1 MRYYGVGLSMG
12 EVSRV
17 KREREEYDFLFGY
30 IYIMANGGIFK
41 M

>member
-1 MRYYGVGLSMG
+1 MVLAYPW
-12 EVSRV
+12 V
-17 KREREEYDFLFGY
+17 KFLGSRERERSTIFYLD